1 MKKILVCF
9 CVFLS
14 SVAIIGLFFE
24 FTHEY
29 AQERVLWWIQHDF
42 QRIDHPTSP
51 ENENVVNK
59 IVLRYQSFIKKNP
72 KSTLIPKSKLMLG
85 NTLRLQNKY
94 PEAREIFKEI
104 ATNYRYNTEVAAQA
118 EFEIAQSFENEDN
131 WPKAVTIYRMISKEY
146 PLTSIGFSI
155 PFYLGIFYH
164 SRGLNSTAF
173 NAFDEAAEFY
183 RNISTNYPDS
193 SLGLAALQMIVKC
206 RLLLGEW
213 TEAFYAAREAFLK
226 YPLAASLLDTIKTIQ
241 DISIKN
247 IHDPQLAID
256 VYQEFLQRN
265 PGHPIKNTLIKIINK
280 LQSPRK

>member
-1 MKKILVCF
+1 M
-9 CVFLS
+9 
-14 SVAIIGLFFE
+14 FFKG
-24 FTHEY
+24 THSFINLY
-29 AQERVLWWIQHDF
+29 DSHVHWLYTGQLASTWNLKAY
-42 QRIDHPTSP
+42 TSP
-51 ENENVVNK
+51 NQILKAELKSEFYRGEWLTGFGWDEN
-59 IVLRYQSFIKKNP
+59 
-72 KSTLIPKSKLMLG
+72 
-85 NTLRLQNKY
+85 
-94 PEAREIFKEI
+94 
-104 ATNYRYNTEVAAQA
+104 
-118 EFEIAQSFENEDN
+118 N

-256 VYQEFLQRN
+256 VYQEFLHQ
-265 PGHPIKNTLIKIINK
+265 T
-280 LQSPRK
+280 